1 MQSMEH
7 VCDFDG
13 KHEMVCRV
21 VLIFVCNNG
30 FDNIFR
36 FDDNEPMNQNKI
48 NVDSVGAMAAK
59 TKN

>member
-1 MQSMEH
+1 MEH

-13 KHEMVCRV
+13 EHEMVCRV
-21 VLIFVCNNG
+21 VL
-30 FDNIFR
+30 IFR